1 MLYQLY
7 LGALVTELS
16 NLCNI
21 VIAESSFGRHSA
33 GHCPAGGACTPV
45 AFNFLEKSNLLEY
58 T

>member
-1 MLYQLY
+1 MLYQLD

-45 AFNFLEKSNLLEY
+45 AFNFLEKSKSA
-58 T
+58 